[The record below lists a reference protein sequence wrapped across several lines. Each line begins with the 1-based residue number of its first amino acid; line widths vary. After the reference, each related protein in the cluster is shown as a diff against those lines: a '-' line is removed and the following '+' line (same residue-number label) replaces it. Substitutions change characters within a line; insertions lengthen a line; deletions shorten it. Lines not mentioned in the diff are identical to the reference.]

1 MEHEFQL
8 VFIARKKQSIIARS
22 MVLDIWTFFLF
33 CIFSFF
39 FLFLKKEVRLMR
51 IELTNLWA
59 DASKK
64 SGGTRLVTQRSLDR
78 VFEKP
83 ATMQQKNGDG
93 NANCKSR
100 RKGTR
105 KMKQHVQLTKQ
116 ISIEA
121 FRRGLILINGGTY
134 AVEKS
139 SGRIK
144 LPP

>member
-22 MVLDIWTFFLF
+22 MVLDIWTFFCFAFFL
-33 CIFSFF
+33 FF

-78 VFEKP
+78 VFEKT
-83 ATMQQKNGDG
+83 ATMQQKDGDG
-93 NANCKSR
+93 NANCKKR
-100 RKGTR
+100 RRGTG
-105 KMKQHVQLTKQ
+105 KKKQHAQLTKQ
-116 ISIEA
+116 VCIDA
-121 FRRGLILINGGTY
+121 FRRSLLNRWTY
-134 AVEKS
+134 AEGKS
-139 SGRIK
+139 SGRIQ
-144 LPP
+144 